1 LNGSRQRIKD
11 LPLYQ
16 RPREKAIRYGINA
29 LTNVELLAILINSGT
44 RGESALVI
52 AENLLIK
59 YQGLTKLANLTE
71 ISEFGL
77 KGIKSIKA
85 VTLLAAFKLSERI
98 QKENYSTLE
107 YLQNSSELANKYL
120 HDFSAAKNEMFLVVS
135 LNKHLKIIREQVLYV
150 GTKHGFN
157 LDVKEIVSVLEKQA
171 AKYYVMV
178 HNHPSGTAY
187 PSHEDLVATRK
198 IRDLTSIRGIFL
210 YDHLIIANYSYF
222 SMKDNEL
229 I

>member
-1 LNGSRQRIKD
+1 MEVGKESKIYRFISVQEK
-11 LPLYQ
+11 
-16 RPREKAIRYGINA
+16 KAIRYGINA

-120 HDFSAAKNEMFLVVS
+120 HDFSAAK
-135 LNKHLKIIREQVLYV
+135 KRDVL
-150 GTKHGFN
+150 GG
-157 LDVKEIVSVLEKQA
+157 LA
-171 AKYYVMV
+171 
-178 HNHPSGTAY
+178 
-187 PSHEDLVATRK
+187 
-198 IRDLTSIRGIFL
+198 
-210 YDHLIIANYSYF
+210 
-222 SMKDNEL
+222 
-229 I
+229 